1 MGLRVTNTL
10 TREKEPF
17 EPLEPGHVRMY
28 VCGPTVYADAHIGH
42 AMSAI
47 VFDMIRRYLE
57 YRGYRVT
64 FAMNFTDVDDKIIQ
78 RAASLGIPPNELA
91 EQLIDAWLDE
101 TAALNIKPATLYP
114 RATQEIPTII
124 AMVRGLIAKGH
135 AYVVDGDVYFR
146 VLSFPE
152 YGKLSHRTLDE
163 MMAGARVEID
173 PRKEHP
179 MDFALWKA
187 ANQENQPGKAL
198 GDQADQAGTSNAVR

>member
-1 MGLRVTNTL
+1 MSLRVTNTL
-10 TREKEPF
+10 TRQKEPF

-28 VCGPTVYADAHIGH
+28 VCGPTVYADVHIGH

-101 TAALNIKPATLYP
+101 TAALNIKPATIYP

-124 AMVRGLIAKGH
+124 QIVSVSSRKATPTSLMETFISGCSR
-135 AYVVDGDVYFR
+135 
-146 VLSFPE
+146 SPNTE
-152 YGKLSHRTLDE
+152 SSPT
-163 MMAGARVEID
+163 ARST
-173 PRKEHP
+173 R
-179 MDFALWKA
+179 
-187 ANQENQPGKAL
+187 
-198 GDQADQAGTSNAVR
+198 